1 MAFNGEEMTT
11 MIFGTKQGRLKDG
24 TQVTLRPMTASD
36 EEALFR
42 FFQDLPDETLIFIR
56 HDVKERRV
64 IQEWAQRLDYNRVL
78 PLLGLVGDEIVADV
92 TLHRVPHGW
101 KRHIGRVR
109 VVVGTAYQK
118 LGLATLM
125 LNEIVELAGE
135 LGLEKLWA
143 EVPLDSRGAIGAFRN
158 AGFVCKA
165 VIEGL
170 VKDTRNQNMDILIM
184 ICDVAAYFDK
194 RWARHKH

>member
-1 MAFNGEEMTT
+1 

>member
-1 MAFNGEEMTT
+1 MV
-11 MIFGTKQGRLKDG
+11 FGTKQGRLKDG

-184 ICDVAAYFDK
+184 ICDVAAYFDQ
-194 RWARHKH
+194 RWAREKRV

>member
-11 MIFGTKQGRLKDG
+11 MVFGTKQGRLKDG
-24 TQVTLRPMTASD
+24 TQVTLRPMKASD

-64 IQEWAQRLDYNRVL
+64 IQEWAQRLDHNRVL

-184 ICDVAAYFDK
+184 ICDVAAYFDQ

>member
-1 MAFNGEEMTT
+1 MAFNGKEITSMV
-11 MIFGTKQGRLKDG
+11 FGTKQGRLKDG

-64 IQEWAQRLDYNRVL
+64 IQEWAQRLDYNRVV
-78 PLLGLVGDEIVADV
+78 PLLGLVGEKVVADV

-170 VKDTRNQNMDILIM
+170 VKDIRNQNMDILIM
-184 ICDVAAYFDK
+184 ICDVAAYFDQ
-194 RWARHKH
+194 RWARQKH

>member
-11 MIFGTKQGRLKDG
+11 MVFGTKLGRLKDG

-36 EEALFR
+36 EGALFR

-170 VKDTRNQNMDILIM
+170 VKDIRNQNMDILIM
-184 ICDVAAYFDK
+184 ICDVAAYFDQ
-194 RWARHKH
+194 RWARQKR

>member
-11 MIFGTKQGRLKDG
+11 MVFGTKQGRLKDG

>member
-1 MAFNGEEMTT
+1 MAFNGEEIAT
-11 MIFGTKQGRLKDG
+11 MVFGTKQGRLKDG
-24 TQVTLRPMTASD
+24 SQVTLRPMTASD

-42 FFQDLPDETLIFIR
+42 FFQTLPDETLIFIR
-56 HDVKERRV
+56 HDVKERKV
-64 IQEWAQRLDYNRVL
+64 IQEWAERLDYHRVL
-78 PLLGLVGDEIVADV
+78 PLLAVVGDEIVADV

-109 VVVGTAYQK
+109 IVVSTAYQK

-170 VKDTRNQNMDILIM
+170 VKDIRNQNMDILIM
-184 ICDVAAYFDK
+184 ICDVAAYFDQ
-194 RWARHKH
+194 RWARQKR

>member
-1 MAFNGEEMTT
+1 MAFNGEEITT
-11 MIFGTKQGRLKDG
+11 MVFGTKQGRLKDG

-170 VKDTRNQNMDILIM
+170 VKDIRNQNMDILIM
-184 ICDVAAYFDK
+184 ICDVAAYFDQ
-194 RWARHKH
+194 RWARQKR

>member
-1 MAFNGEEMTT
+1 MV
-11 MIFGTKQGRLKDG
+11 FGTKQGRLKDG

-64 IQEWAQRLDYNRVL
+64 IQEWAQRLDHNRVL

-109 VVVGTAYQK
+109 VVVGTAYK
-118 LGLATLM
+118 SSGWRRSCSMKSWNSPVSWVWRNCGRRCLWIPGAPSGLSAMPDL
-125 LNEIVELAGE
+125 
-135 LGLEKLWA
+135 
-143 EVPLDSRGAIGAFRN
+143 
-158 AGFVCKA
+158 C
-165 VIEGL
+165 
-170 VKDTRNQNMDILIM
+170 
-184 ICDVAAYFDK
+184 
-194 RWARHKH
+194 ARR